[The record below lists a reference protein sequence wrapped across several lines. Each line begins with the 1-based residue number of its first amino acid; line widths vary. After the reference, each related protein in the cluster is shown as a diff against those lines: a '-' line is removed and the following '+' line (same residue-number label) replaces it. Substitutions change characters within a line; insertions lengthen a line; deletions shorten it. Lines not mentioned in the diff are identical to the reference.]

1 MLIDEYFT
9 QQLEFEKKYG
19 PKTILL
25 MQVGMFFE
33 MYGVN
38 NQTEKIGDL
47 QTITELLNIQLSRRN
62 KAIIEN
68 SRSNSLMAGFPIS
81 SVKRFINILLSNSY
95 TIILVEQDEVE
106 PTQRKITNIYSPGT
120 YIEDINQADPNNIV
134 AIYIIESS
142 CHKSSNSIFSF
153 GISCIDLSTG
163 NNIIY
168 EHQNIYYE
176 KSAFLEE
183 IYRFIET
190 YNPIEIIVYCQCLEK
205 LKISEIRNKLYFPNR
220 IIHYLESVSP
230 KFFNID
236 YQNQFLKKIFPEHG
250 MLSPIEFLDMSQ
262 KTNVI
267 ISYLILLDYAYEHN
281 ERIIEKIKLP
291 KNWDYKKHLILYN
304 NSIYQLNI
312 VENSSQS
319 NNQNKECKYKSLH
332 KVIQKTSTNM
342 GKRLLKHRLTN
353 PITNVEELN
362 NRYDKISAFIKSDSA
377 NKIINTLSEII
388 DIDRMHRKIS
398 LQILHPYEFLNLSY
412 SYESIVELINLL
424 KSEKLLEYFNLEDS
438 SLQNFKKYINDYKNK
453 FNLREMGKYGLTA
466 IGGSFFNKGHFE
478 KIDNIQQK
486 IDEIFLFFEAECKK
500 LSHMIEAN
508 SQFVKLENT
517 EKDGYFLFLTKK
529 RSDILMEKLNNEDKK
544 EKSKDKEKNKYELL
558 KYNGANIKLLS
569 PKIKEYSASL
579 IDLKEEIQIITKDE
593 YLKCLAEF
601 ELNYMVLLNIL
612 SEFVAEVDFINC
624 GAQCAKIYKYN
635 RPIIQQKSSSSNNA
649 SYFSAKEIRHPIIEL
664 INEEVNYVS
673 NDLELIHEKCNGILL
688 YGVNGV
694 GKSSLSKAV
703 GCNIVLAQMGY
714 YVAASNF
721 TYYPYTK
728 IFTRINGDDNMFK
741 GQSSFAIEMDELR
754 SILKYSDSR
763 SIVLG
768 DEICKGTEETSAL
781 SIVSSSILRFCK
793 NNVNF
798 IMATHFHKLVKIK
811 DIEALQNIKF
821 MHLSVQYDKAEQS
834 IIYGRKL
841 EEGPGDTLYGV
852 EIADFLIQDSEFIKN
867 AKRIRNIILEKEQCI
882 LEDKT
887 SNYNSKLYV
896 DKCAI
901 CGDNGYQY
909 PLDTHH
915 IKEQHLFEEDD
926 INKDKLANL
935 VVLCKKHHDSVHH
948 GNLEISGYIETTKG
962 KKLIY
967 NNEKESKEESKEE
980 NQEEN
985 QEENKEENQE
995 KLNHEEEKS
1004 NHKKSKKKYN
1014 EEQIIIIKKMA
1025 EELRDQKQYMKIL
1038 LLELKKKDIIISTKT
1053 VNQICNNLY

>member
-1 MLIDEYFT
+1 MLIDEYFA

-62 KAIIEN
+62 KAILEN
-68 SRSNSLMAGFPIS
+68 SRTNSLMAGFPIG

-106 PTQRKITNIYSPGT
+106 PAKRKITNIYSPGT

-134 AIYIIESS
+134 SVYIVESS
-142 CHKSSNSIFSF
+142 SHKSNNHIFSF

-163 NNIIY
+163 NNNIY

-190 YNPIEIIVYCQCLEK
+190 YNPIEILVYCQCLEK

-220 IIHYLESVSP
+220 IIHYLDTVQS
-230 KFFNID
+230 KFFNVD

-250 MLSPIEFLDMSQ
+250 ALSPIEFLDMTQ

-267 ISYLILLDYAYEHN
+267 ISYLILLNYAYEHN
-281 ERIIEKIKLP
+281 ERIIEKIKVP
-291 KNWDYKKHLILYN
+291 QNWEYEKHLILYN

-312 VENSSQS
+312 VEH
-319 NNQNKECKYKSLH
+319 NNQHNAQNNKECKYKSLYN
-332 KVIQKTSTNM
+332 VIQKTSTNM

-362 NRYDKISAFIKSDSA
+362 NRYYKIDIFISSNVIDKIT
-377 NKIINTLSEII
+377 NTLSEII
-388 DIDRMHRKIS
+388 DIDRMHRKLS
-398 LQILHPYEFLNLSY
+398 LQILHPYEFVNLNY

-424 KSEKLLEYFNLEDS
+424 KENNLCGYFNLAEN
-438 SLQNFKKYINDYKNK
+438 SLQNFKKYIEEYQNK
-453 FNLREMGKYGLTA
+453 FNLREMGKYGLSN
-466 IGGSFFNKGHFE
+466 IGGTFFNEGHFT
-478 KIDNIQQK
+478 KIDLLQKKINNI
-486 IDEIFLFFEAECKK
+486 LYFFEEECKT
-500 LSHMIEAN
+500 LSNTIELN

-517 EKDGYFLFLTKK
+517 EKDGYFLYLTKK
-529 RSDILMEKLNNEDKK
+529 RSDILMDKLKKNENKN
-544 EKSKDKEKNKYELL
+544 EKNSYEIV
-558 KYNGANIKLLS
+558 KYNSANVKLIS
-569 PKIKEYSASL
+569 PQIKEYSNLL
-579 IDLKEEIQIITKDE
+579 IELKEEIQIITREE
-593 YLKCLAEF
+593 YLKCLSEF
-601 ELNYMVLLNIL
+601 ELNYLETLNIL

-624 GAQCAKIYKYN
+624 GAKCAKIYKYN
-635 RPIIQQKSSSSNNA
+635 RPIINDSNSCA

-694 GKSSLSKAV
+694 GKSSLSKAI

-714 YVAASNF
+714 YVAASSF

-754 SILKYSDSR
+754 SILKYSDNR

-768 DEICKGTEETSAL
+768 DEICKGTEESSAL

-793 NNVNF
+793 KNVNF
-798 IMATHFHKLVKIK
+798 IMATHFHKLVRLEDIK
-811 DIEALQNIKF
+811 SLQNIKF
-821 MHLSVQYDKAEQS
+821 MHLSVEYDKIEQH

-841 EEGPGDTLYGV
+841 QNGPGDTLYGV
-852 EIADFLIQDSEFIKN
+852 EIADFLIQDNEFIKD
-867 AKRIRNIILEKEQCI
+867 AKRIRNIILEKEECI
-882 LEDKT
+882 LQDKT
-887 SNYNSKLYV
+887 SNYNGKLYI

-901 CGDNGYQY
+901 CGASGYQY

-915 IKEQHLFEEDD
+915 IKEQYLFEEGD
-926 INKDKLANL
+926 IHKDKLANL
-935 VVLCKKHHDSVHH
+935 VVLCKKHHDEVHY
-948 GNLEISGYIETTKG
+948 GNLEINGYIETTKG

-967 NNEKESKEESKEE
+967 NSETKNANEDEYLNLTIKESV
-980 NQEEN
+980 
-985 QEENKEENQE
+985 NKN
-995 KLNHEEEKS
+995 
-1004 NHKKSKKKYN
+1004 KSKKKYN
-1014 EEQIIIIKKMA
+1014 EEQINLIKKMSD
-1025 EELRDQKQYMKIL
+1025 ELKDQKQHMKIL
-1038 LLELKKKDIIISTKT
+1038 LLELKKKNIIISSKT
-1053 VNQICNNLY
+1053 VNQICNNTY

>member
-1 MLIDEYFT
+1 MLIDEYFA

-68 SRSNSLMAGFPIS
+68 SRTNSLMAGFPIS

-95 TIILVEQDEVE
+95 TIILVEQDEIE

-120 YIEDINQADPNNIV
+120 YIEDISQADPNNIV
-134 AIYIIESS
+134 SVYIIESS
-142 CHKSSNSIFSF
+142 SHKSNTTIFSF

-163 NNIIY
+163 NNNIY

-190 YNPIEIIVYCQCLEK
+190 YNPIEILVYCQCLEK

-220 IIHYLESVSP
+220 IIHYLDSIQS

-250 MLSPIEFLDMSQ
+250 ILSPIEYLDMTQ

-281 ERIIEKIKLP
+281 ERIIEKIKVP
-291 KNWDYKKHLILYN
+291 KNWEYEQHLILYN

-312 VENSSQS
+312 VEQ
-319 NNQNKECKYKSLH
+319 NNQNNQNNKDCKYKSLH

-353 PITNVEELN
+353 PITNIEELN
-362 NRYDKISAFIKSDSA
+362 NRYNKIEEFMKCNSMDKIE
-377 NKIINTLSEII
+377 NTLSEII
-388 DIDRMHRKIS
+388 DIDRMHRKMS
-398 LQILHPYEFLNLSY
+398 LQILHPYEFLNLTY
-412 SYESIVELINLL
+412 SYESILELINLL
-424 KSEKLLEYFNLEDS
+424 KDNNLLHQFKIEDKC
-438 SLQNFKKYINDYKNK
+438 LQNFKKYIDDYKNK
-453 FNLREMGKYGLTA
+453 FNLHELGKYGLA
-466 IGGSFFNKGHFE
+466 NIGGSFFNEGYF
-478 KIDNIQQK
+478 QK
-486 IDEIFLFFEAECKK
+486 IDSVQKKINDILNFFETECKV
-500 LSHMIEAN
+500 LSNMIEPN

-517 EKDGYFLFLTKK
+517 EKDGYFFYLTKK
-529 RSDILMEKLNNEDKK
+529 RSDILMDKIN
-544 EKSKDKEKNKYELL
+544 SQKNKYEVL
-558 KYNGANIKLLS
+558 KYNSANVKLLS
-569 PKIKEYSASL
+569 PKIKEYSNL
-579 IDLKEEIQIITKDE
+579 LVELKEEIQIITRDE
-593 YLKCLAEF
+593 YLKCLSEF
-601 ELNYMVLLNIL
+601 ELNYLETLNIF
-612 SEFVAEVDFINC
+612 SEFIAEVDFINC
-624 GAQCAKIYKYN
+624 GAKCAKIYKYTKPVIKTKDCKFSQN
-635 RPIIQQKSSSSNNA
+635 QNKNHLSSTTD
-649 SYFSAKEIRHPIIEL
+649 SYFSGKEIRHPIIEL

-694 GKSSLSKAV
+694 GKSSLSKAI

-714 YVAASNF
+714 YVAASSF

-754 SILKYSDSR
+754 SILKYSDNR

-798 IMATHFHKLVKIK
+798 IMATHFHKLVELE
-811 DIEALQNIKF
+811 DMNALQNIKF
-821 MHLSVQYDKAEQS
+821 MHLSVEYDKTEQI

-867 AKRIRNIILEKEQCI
+867 AKRIRNIILEKEKCI

-915 IKEQHLFEEDD
+915 IKEQYLFEDDD
-926 INKDKLANL
+926 IHKDKLANL
-935 VVLCKKHHDSVHH
+935 VVLCKKHHDEVHH
-948 GNLEISGYIETTKG
+948 GNLEINGYINTTKG

-967 NNEKESKEESKEE
+967 NSEIKEEEEEKESS
-980 NQEEN
+980 N
-985 QEENKEENQE
+985 NKKSNN
-995 KLNHEEEKS
+995 KKSNKKYHEEDIKL
-1004 NHKKSKKKYN
+1004 
-1014 EEQIIIIKKMA
+1014 IKKMA
-1025 EELRDQKQYMKIL
+1025 EELKDQKQHMKIL
-1038 LLELKKKDIIISTKT
+1038 LLELKKKNIIISSKT
-1053 VNQICNNLY
+1053 VNQILNDTY

>member
-1 MLIDEYFT
+1 MLIDEYFV

-68 SRSNSLMAGFPIS
+68 SRTNSLMAGFPIS

-95 TIILVEQDEVE
+95 TIILVEQDEIE

-120 YIEDINQADPNNIV
+120 YIEDISQADPNNIV
-134 AIYIIESS
+134 SVYIIESS
-142 CHKSSNSIFSF
+142 SHKSNTNIFSF

-163 NNIIY
+163 NNNIY

-190 YNPIEIIVYCQCLEK
+190 YNPIEILVYCQCLEK

-220 IIHYLESVSP
+220 IIHYLDSIQS

-250 MLSPIEFLDMSQ
+250 ILSPIEYLDMTQ

-267 ISYLILLDYAYEHN
+267 ISYLILLDYSYEHN
-281 ERIIEKIKLP
+281 ERIIEKIKIP
-291 KNWDYKKHLILYN
+291 NNWEYEQHLILYN

-312 VENSSQS
+312 VEQ
-319 NNQNKECKYKSLH
+319 NNQNNKDCKYKSLH

-353 PITNVEELN
+353 PITNIEELN
-362 NRYDKISAFIKSDSA
+362 NRYNKIEEFMKCNSMDKIE
-377 NKIINTLSEII
+377 NTLSEII
-388 DIDRMHRKIS
+388 DIDRMHRKMS

-412 SYESIVELINLL
+412 SYESIIELINLL
-424 KSEKLLEYFNLEDS
+424 KDNHLLQQFKIDETCF
-438 SLQNFKKYINDYKNK
+438 QNFKKYIDDYKNK
-453 FNLREMGKYGLTA
+453 FNLQEMGKYGLTN
-466 IGGSFFNKGHFE
+466 IGGSFFNEGQFN
-478 KIDNIQQK
+478 KIDIIQKK
-486 IDEIFLFFEAECKK
+486 INDILNFFDTECKI
-500 LSHMIEAN
+500 LSNMIEPN

-517 EKDGYFLFLTKK
+517 EKDGYFFYLTKK
-529 RSDILMEKLNNEDKK
+529 RSDILMDKMNSKNKKEDKTK
-544 EKSKDKEKNKYELL
+544 EDKTKEEQNKYEVL
-558 KYNGANIKLLS
+558 KYNSANVKLLS
-569 PKIKEYSASL
+569 PKIKEYSNL
-579 IDLKEEIQIITKDE
+579 LVELKEEIQIITRDE
-593 YLKCLAEF
+593 YLRCLSEF
-601 ELNYMVLLNIL
+601 ELNYISTLNIL
-612 SEFVAEVDFINC
+612 SEFIAEVDFINC
-624 GAQCAKIYKYN
+624 GAQCAKIYKYTK
-635 RPIIQQKSSSSNNA
+635 PIIRSKDGELTQTLTS
-649 SYFSAKEIRHPIIEL
+649 SYFSGKEIRHPIIEL

-694 GKSSLSKAV
+694 GKSSLSKAI

-714 YVAASNF
+714 YVAASSF

-754 SILKYSDSR
+754 SILKYSDNR

-768 DEICKGTEETSAL
+768 DEICKGTEEISAL

-798 IMATHFHKLVKIK
+798 IMATHFHKLVNLE
-811 DIEALQNIKF
+811 DICALQNIKF
-821 MHLSVQYDKAEQS
+821 MHLSVEYDKTEQI

-841 EEGPGDTLYGV
+841 QEGPGDTLYGV

-867 AKRIRNIILEKEQCI
+867 AKRIRNIILEKEECI
-882 LEDKT
+882 LQDKT
-887 SNYNSKLYV
+887 SNYNNKLYI
-896 DKCAI
+896 DKCEI
-901 CGDNGYQY
+901 CGDNGYKY

-915 IKEQHLFEEDD
+915 IKEQHLFENDD
-926 INKDKLANL
+926 IHKDKLANL
-935 VVLCKKHHDSVHH
+935 VVLCKKHHDEVHH
-948 GNLEISGYIETTKG
+948 GNLEINGYIDTTKG

-967 NNEKESKEESKEE
+967 NSEIKEEKESL
-980 NQEEN
+980 N
-985 QEENKEENQE
+985 NK
-995 KLNHEEEKS
+995 KS
-1004 NHKKSKKKYN
+1004 NKKSNKKYN
-1014 EEQIIIIKKMA
+1014 EEDIKLIKKLA
-1025 EELRDQKQYMKIL
+1025 EELKNQKQHMKIL
-1038 LLELKKKDIIISTKT
+1038 LLELKKKNIIISSKT
-1053 VNQICNNLY
+1053 VNQICNDTY

>member
-1 MLIDEYFT
+1 MLIDEYFA

-68 SRSNSLMAGFPIS
+68 SRANSLMAGFPIA

-134 AIYIIESS
+134 AVYIIESS

-205 LKISEIRNKLYFPNR
+205 LKITEIRNKLYFPNR
-220 IIHYLESVSP
+220 IIHYLESIQP

-291 KNWDYKKHLILYN
+291 KNWDYEKHLILYN

-312 VENSSQS
+312 VDNSSSQS
-319 NNQNKECKYKSLH
+319 NNQSKECKYKSLH

-362 NRYDKISAFIKSDSA
+362 NRYDKISAFIKSDST

-424 KSEKLLEYFNLEDS
+424 KSENLLKYFNLEDS
-438 SLQNFKKYINDYKNK
+438 SFKNFEKYMSDYKNK

-478 KIDNIQQK
+478 KIDNIQKK
-486 IDEIFLFFEAECKK
+486 IDTIYEFFETECKK
-500 LSHMIEAN
+500 LSHMIEPN

-529 RSDILMEKLNNEDKK
+529 RSDILMEKL
-544 EKSKDKEKNKYELL
+544 SKDKENKYELL

-569 PKIKEYSASL
+569 PKIKEYSNQL
-579 IDLKEEIQIITKDE
+579 IELKEEIQIITKEE

-601 ELNYMVLLNIL
+601 ELNYMPLLNIL

-635 RPIIQQKSSSSNNA
+635 RPIIQQKKSEKNSNLNSNS

-793 NNVNF
+793 NSVNF
-798 IMATHFHKLVKIK
+798 IMATHFHKLVQLE
-811 DIEALQNIKF
+811 DIQALQNIKF

-915 IKEQHLFEEDD
+915 IKEQHLFEEYDF
-926 INKDKLANL
+926 NKDKLANL

-948 GNLEISGYIETTKG
+948 GILEISGYIETTKG
-962 KKLIY
+962 KKLVY
-967 NNEKESKEESKEE
+967 DENKDEE
-980 NQEEN
+980 NLN
-985 QEENKEENQE
+985 NKEEN
-995 KLNHEEEKS
+995 KKEENS

-1014 EEQIIIIKKMA
+1014 EEQIIMIKKMA